1 MSTRQDLEM
10 RNYMRFA
17 ARFSPSIIGS
27 GLSSATGASTQTSAA
42 QNSDSELTYS
52 ILMLMN

>member
-1 MSTRQDLEM
+1 M

-27 GLSSATGASTQTSAA
+27 GLTSATGASTQTSAA
-42 QNSDSELTYS
+42 QNSNSELTYS